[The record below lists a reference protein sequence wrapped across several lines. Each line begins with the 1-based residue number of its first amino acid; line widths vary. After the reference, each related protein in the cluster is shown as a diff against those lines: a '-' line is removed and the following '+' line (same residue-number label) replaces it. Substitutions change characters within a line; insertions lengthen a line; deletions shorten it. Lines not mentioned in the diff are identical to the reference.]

1 MKTGK
6 HSFVIY
12 VLSMLALFL
21 GVRWAVARKAVVT
34 ELQVK
39 SNQVLVPTFVYN
51 LRTLD
56 TPAPPS
62 ASAKQACA
70 ALAPLYGLTAKD
82 FRLFDDG
89 VEQKIQNV
97 TVQRWPLWWAFDSL
111 GSSMLYISTPKA
123 KWSTVDL
130 PTSFSGPFCPSD
142 FYQLAFVPPPSLR
155 GSCHTIKVTVNR
167 KQMIVWNRK
176 LYCNVPHSPSDPLKG
191 TPFGRQ
197 MESDLTLRKP
207 GKIHLSLQAGFFYT
221 GANRARL
228 YLALA
233 FPWQSLW
240 SRWKKGKLYASIAV
254 LGMVYRKNGAVAA
267 RFSSWWWDSHDFPDF
282 VQRTPENSQN
292 AYPSLNF
299 TLLPAQCETEVDL
312 PPGQYKLRVVL
323 SDGKKY
329 GRVTTPL
336 DIPRHDAN
344 DLGLSSI
351 FLARRYHTFTAA
363 TPEPSRFVPLL
374 TNAAIKSASGMKKST
389 RIEVVPAGKTDFM
402 RGSTLMAYFQLYEPQ
417 VGEDQDKTL
426 KVHMRITSLATGK
439 VLKEF
444 TPFSIAPYEK
454 AGSRMIGIGR
464 SIPLGK
470 LRKGKY
476 QLEVEASDSVGMKTP
491 WRSADF
497 TIGHVRA
504 AGFSY
509 W

>member
-6 HSFVIY
+6 HSFGIC
-12 VLSMLALFL
+12 LLGMLAPFL
-21 GVRWAVARKAVVT
+21 GVRRAVARKAVVT
-34 ELQVK
+34 ELRVK

-51 LRTLD
+51 LRTLY
-56 TPAPPS
+56 TPAPLG
-62 ASAKQACA
+62 ASADQTCA
-70 ALAPLYGLTAKD
+70 ALAPLYGLTTKD

-111 GSSMLYISTPKA
+111 GSHMLYISTPKA

-130 PTSFSGPFCPSD
+130 PTSFSGPFCPRN
-142 FYQLAFVPPPSLR
+142 FYQLAFVPPPSPK

-167 KQMIVWNRK
+167 KNMIVWNRK

-191 TPFGRQ
+191 TPFGQQ
-197 MESDLTLRKP
+197 MERDLASMKP
-207 GKIHLSLQAGFFYT
+207 GKIRLSLQAGFFYT
-221 GANRARL
+221 GENRARA
-228 YLALA
+228 YLALG

-240 SRWKKGKLYASIAV
+240 HRWKKGKLYASIAV
-254 LGMVYRKNGAVAA
+254 LGMVYRKDGALAA

-282 VQRTPENSQN
+282 VQRTPGNSQN
-292 AYPSLNF
+292 AYPSLDF
-299 TLLPAQCETEVDL
+299 TLLPADCETEVDL

-329 GRVTTPL
+329 GRVTMPL
-336 DIPRHDAN
+336 DIPRRDAD

-351 FLARRYHTFTAA
+351 FLARRYHTFTTA
-363 TPEPSRFVPLL
+363 TAEPSRFVPLL
-374 TNAAIKSASGMKKST
+374 TNATIKLASGMKKAT

-402 RGSTLMAYFQLYEPQ
+402 RGSTLMAYFQVYEPQ
-417 VGEDQDKTL
+417 VGKDQDKTL
-426 KVHMRITSLATGK
+426 KVHMRIVDPTTGK
-439 VLKEF
+439 VRKEF
-444 TPFSIAPYEK
+444 TPFSAAPYEK
-454 AGSRMIGIGR
+454 AGSRVIGIGR

-476 QLEVEASDSVGMKTP
+476 RLEVEASDSAGMKTP

-504 AGFSY
+504 KGFRY